1 MHLSLRATNAMNS
14 QQRQN
19 IQTDH
24 TVKAK
29 RVQND
34 AVVHAIARTT
44 STEHTIPVE
53 NSERPGSQEA
63 NHVGSVNDRRRKVAK
78 AGASMRMERARVNEN
93 FATKS
98 SGKHACF
105 KENSGGPGTSEAN
118 LANRVQNNEGKGA
131 KANVTQTRNCVTQ
144 RRKGEVEVGRDKI
157 IRHWVRKLVHHLQ
170 GGEEDYEISEFWALK
185 NITRYDRKNKVVW
198 FAAGHVVP
206 PWEEEVGTSSMF
218 QHVPVCVLATL
229 YLRSQ
234 EGWVLSVLI
243 VSEKDGLH
251 LELLENITRRESAK

>member
-1 MHLSLRATNAMNS
+1 MHLSLRETNAMNS

-78 AGASMRMERARVNEN
+78 AGASMRMERARVNEF

-170 GGEEDYEISEFWALK
+170 GGEED
-185 NITRYDRKNKVVW
+185 
-198 FAAGHVVP
+198 
-206 PWEEEVGTSSMF
+206 
-218 QHVPVCVLATL
+218 
-229 YLRSQ
+229 
-234 EGWVLSVLI
+234 
-243 VSEKDGLH
+243 
-251 LELLENITRRESAK
+251 